1 MVSQLVWPPAPLDGA
16 ELAESLRPFG
26 QSRMLPRA
34 AYTDPAVFD
43 WERRHFFG
51 SGWVCV
57 CRSDQVAAPGAL
69 RAERA
74 GAGSVLLARDEH
86 GTLHAYPNTCRH
98 RGHEL
103 LPCGASATGRV
114 IICPYH
120 AWTYGLD
127 GQLRAAAGFKN
138 QPGFDAARWGL
149 AGLPVTEWHGL
160 VFVDGSGT
168 AGPLAGPL
176 AALDEIVAPYEM
188 SRLEVAG
195 EHVYETAA
203 NWKILS
209 ENYHECYH
217 CPSIHPE
224 LCRVSAPKSGKN
236 YRSQGAWAG
245 GWMEL
250 RDGMTTMSLDGS
262 SGGVPVRG
270 LDSTGLRAV
279 IYVQVF
285 PNLLLSLHP
294 DYVMAHKLIPLAAD
308 RTRIECTWAFPPES
322 LAAPGFDPSYAVDFW
337 DITNRQDW
345 GACESVQRG
354 LGSPHFRPGPFAPNE
369 DAVQQFVAM
378 VASVYAGGVPAMR

>member
-127 GQLRAAAGFKN
+127 GQLRAARRADKM
-138 QPGFDAARWGL
+138 DTCDKSE
-149 AGLPVTEWHGL
+149 VC
-160 VFVDGSGT
+160 
-168 AGPLAGPL
+168 
-176 AALDEIVAPYEM
+176 LD
-188 SRLEVAG
+188 
-195 EHVYETAA
+195 
-203 NWKILS
+203 
-209 ENYHECYH
+209 
-217 CPSIHPE
+217 
-224 LCRVSAPKSGKN
+224 
-236 YRSQGAWAG
+236 Q
-245 GWMEL
+245 
-250 RDGMTTMSLDGS
+250 
-262 SGGVPVRG
+262 
-270 LDSTGLRAV
+270 
-279 IYVQVF
+279 VQVEEF
-285 PNLLLSLHP
+285 GGMV
-294 DYVMAHKLIPLAAD
+294 YV
-308 RTRIECTWAFPPES
+308 
-322 LAAPGFDPSYAVDFW
+322 
-337 DITNRQDW
+337 N
-345 GACESVQRG
+345 
-354 LGSPHFRPGPFAPNE
+354 
-369 DAVQQFVAM
+369 
-378 VASVYAGGVPAMR
+378 